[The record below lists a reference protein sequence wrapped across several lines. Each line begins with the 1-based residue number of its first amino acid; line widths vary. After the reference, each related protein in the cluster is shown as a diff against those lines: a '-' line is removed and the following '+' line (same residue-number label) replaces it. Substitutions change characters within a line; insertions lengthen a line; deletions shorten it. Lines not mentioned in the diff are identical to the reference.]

1 MKKLLIVAIAALAV
15 SGCVSFDGRGL
26 APGQATESE
35 VVAQMG
41 PPADRIQLSDGDT
54 MLYFPRQPT
63 GRMMY
68 AARMAPD
75 GRLRSITQLLT
86 EQNLANLVRGTT
98 TRNEVRV
105 ILGPPYQVTRF
116 GRQQRDVWQYNMISN
131 IGDDSFLYVQMSD
144 DGVVREVMLLKD
156 YNKEPGG
163 SKD

>member
-1 MKKLLIVAIAALAV
+1 MNRNLIVAMAGLALA
-15 SGCVSFDGRGL
+15 GCVSFDGRGL
-26 APGQATESE
+26 APGQTTENE

-41 PPADRIQLSDGDT
+41 PPADRIKLPDGDT

-68 AARMAPD
+68 AARIAPD

-86 EQNLANLVRGTT
+86 EQNLANIVRGTS
-98 TRNEVRV
+98 TRGDVRV
-105 ILGPPYQVTRF
+105 ILGPPYRVSRF
-116 GRQQRDVWQYNMISN
+116 ERQQREVWQYNMIN
-131 IGDDSFLYVQMSD
+131 NLGDDSFLYVQMSD

>member
-1 MKKLLIVAIAALAV
+1 MKKNLIVAMAALAV
-15 SGCVSFDGRGL
+15 AGCVSFDGRGL
-26 APGQATESE
+26 APGQATENE

-41 PPADRIQLSDGDT
+41 PPADRIKLPDGDT

-86 EQNLANLVRGTT
+86 EQNLVNLVRGTS
-98 TRNEVRV
+98 TRGDVRV
-105 ILGPPYQVTRF
+105 ILGPPYLVSRF
-116 GRQQRDVWQYNMISN
+116 ERQQREVWQYNMISN

-156 YNKEPGG
+156 FNKEPGG

>member
-1 MKKLLIVAIAALAV
+1 MNKRLIVAIAALAV
-15 SGCVSFDGRGL
+15 AGCVSFDGRGL
-26 APGQATESE
+26 APGQATENE

-41 PPADRIQLSDGDT
+41 PPADRIKLPDGDT

-63 GRMMY
+63 GRMMF

-75 GRLRSITQLLT
+75 GRLRSISQLLT
-86 EQNLANLVRGTT
+86 EQNLANIVIGTS

-105 ILGPPYQVTRF
+105 ILGPPWQTTRF
-116 GRQQRDVWQYNMISN
+116 DRQRRDVWQYNMVSN

-144 DGVVREVMLLKD
+144 DGVVREVMVLKD
-156 YNKEPGG
+156 FNKEPGG